1 MKNMKIYKFSLLLF
15 VLCFQLLEAKAQQS
29 VVTINEFKKKVSY
42 NFSNEW
48 QYLSTDLYLI
58 NANKFDDLLN
68 DLSGN
73 GKKKRKKDAEIIE
86 YLLMTASIKGLKFGG
101 DLTYPIYNFQV
112 KTNADNRY
120 NTTLNN
126 APEVIRIIDNLP
138 LAATNDYIDA
148 EIKVDAITN
157 KTGDKV
163 YNIVASQLK
172 NISTLMNP
180 SAAVMSLVGEFGKFM
195 ESKTQNKEYSFRSTI
210 RIYEEQDFNKRLFSI
225 NIYVFAPS
233 TVEKAGMDTIKL
245 SNYLKSLDNPTID
258 RRTLVDLIDY
268 RNYPFLVLANYKS
281 RYITEPIIGDEI
293 TFESIEKRRQKM
305 QSAYESS
312 LINKETYL
320 QEVKLN
326 EFLETFSQLKLE
338 INNYALN
345 YKNKIT
351 EDFSKSFFVIL
362 QNYRKLKNTYKNRL
376 QEFARN
382 ASFNNEFKAK
392 YESILLNSELYLEN
406 DNNLRNIKEMVNT
419 IYNFENETHIEL
431 DSAKRENYI
440 RKLYSVEL
448 PESEKN
454 SEETKII
461 SDLIS
466 RLEDEQFTKVYK
478 RHIDKLLAVAAND
491 NSISLSEDLKTR
503 IKSTNCKTCRI
514 KANDAI
520 TLFSTRYDAYKLSKA
535 VQENDEITKNA
546 KDQLFYIV
554 KKESCIAK
562 QLKDNY
568 ADGMPDYVQLIE
580 TDFQELV
587 KVRISLQAT
596 LTVPIPN
603 DNLDKMLEW
612 NEQINATLKKLTDGQ
627 NSLCNKIK
635 SICDCK
641 E

>member
-1 MKNMKIYKFSLLLF
+1 
-15 VLCFQLLEAKAQQS
+15 
-29 VVTINEFKKKVSY
+29 
-42 NFSNEW
+42 
-48 QYLSTDLYLI
+48 
-58 NANKFDDLLN
+58 
-68 DLSGN
+68 
-73 GKKKRKKDAEIIE
+73 
-86 YLLMTASIKGLKFGG
+86 
-101 DLTYPIYNFQV
+101 
-112 KTNADNRY
+112 
-120 NTTLNN
+120 
-126 APEVIRIIDNLP
+126 
-138 LAATNDYIDA
+138 
-148 EIKVDAITN
+148 
-157 KTGDKV
+157 
-163 YNIVASQLK
+163 
-172 NISTLMNP
+172 
-180 SAAVMSLVGEFGKFM
+180 
-195 ESKTQNKEYSFRSTI
+195 
-210 RIYEEQDFNKRLFSI
+210 
-225 NIYVFAPS
+225 
-233 TVEKAGMDTIKL
+233 
-245 SNYLKSLDNPTID
+245 
-258 RRTLVDLIDY
+258 
-268 RNYPFLVLANYKS
+268 LANYKS